1 MAKKLRK
8 KKKKSIFGIIL
19 CIIQIILSIVL
30 FTQASVIPGKYLL
43 VLIIVLFGV
52 FAATFSMQFARKGVR
67 ITGKIISI
75 IVSISL
81 VVGIVGLYNV
91 NHFMDSIET
100 EGLKVDNMVVVVRKD
115 DPAENILDTKSY
127 MFGVQ
132 ETIDK
137 VNTDKMC
144 DEINNVLE
152 TKIHKKPYKDMVEM
166 GQGLLNKEVDA
177 IIYNQAFAGVIE
189 EMIQDYSSKVKV
201 IHQFGIETKIEEKE
215 VDVAKGFNIY
225 ISGIDVSGPI
235 STTSR
240 SDVNIIM
247 TVNPETKQILL
258 TSTPRDYYVPIPEI
272 SGGARDKL
280 THAGIY
286 GVDASIRTLEQ
297 LYGIDISYYAKVNF
311 SSLINIVDVLGGVD
325 VYSEYTFSTDG
336 YDFYEGMNHMD
347 GTMALAFARERYS
360 FASGDNQ
367 RGKNQEAVIEGIL
380 NKAMSPA
387 ILSNAS
393 NVIAS
398 VSDSVETNMGSDKMK
413 QLINMQLS
421 DGASWEINSQSA
433 TGNGDYNSCYSSGSQ
448 QLYVMYPD
456 EAVVN
461 ECAAWINGVI
471 LGE

>member
-8 KKKKSIFGIIL
+8 NKKKSIFGIIL
-19 CIIQIILSIVL
+19 CIIQIILSIIL
-30 FTQASVIPGKYLL
+30 LTQASVIPGKYIA
-43 VLIIVLFGV
+43 VLIVVLFSVFGV
-52 FAATFSMQFARKGVR
+52 TLAMQFAKKGVR
-67 ITGKIISI
+67 ITGKVISI
-75 IVSISL
+75 IVSICL
-81 VVGIVGLYNV
+81 VVGTYGLYNV

-100 EGLKVDNMVVVVRKD
+100 DGLKVDNMVVVVRKD
-115 DPAENILDTKSY
+115 DPAENILDTKDY
-127 MFGVQ
+127 LFGVQ

-137 VNTDKMC
+137 ENTDKMC
-144 DEINNVLE
+144 EEINNTLE
-152 TKIHKKPYKDMVEM
+152 TKIHKKTYKDMVEM
-166 GQGLLNKEVDA
+166 AKGLLDKEVDA
-177 IIYNQAFAGVIE
+177 VIYNQAFADIIE
-189 EMIQDYSSKVKV
+189 EMVEDYSNKVKV

-235 STTSR
+235 STSSR

-258 TSTPRDYYVPIPEI
+258 TTTPRDYYVPIPDI
-272 SGGARDKL
+272 SGGANDKL

-297 LYGIDISYYAKVNF
+297 LYDIEISYYAKVNF
-311 SSLINIVDVLGGVD
+311 SSLINIVDVLGGID
-325 VYSEYTFSTDG
+325 VYSEYEFGS
-336 YDFYEGMNHMD
+336 YDYYFYEGMNHMD
-347 GTMALAFARERYS
+347 GSAALAFSRERYS
-360 FASGDNQ
+360 FSAGDNQ

-393 NVIAS
+393 TLIES

-421 DGASWEINSQSA
+421 DGATWEINSQAAS
-433 TGNGDYNSCYSSGSQ
+433 GYGDYNSCYSSGDQ
-448 QLYVMYPD
+448 MLYVMYPD

-461 ECAAWINGVI
+461 ECAAWIKSVVEGN
-471 LGE
+471 